1 MDLQMLYAYAPHLPL
16 NELPAHRFLKS
27 IHNITIE
34 RGWLQLVLRWGR
46 NVKTFWHVGDGIYNP
61 SNPQHFELVQWL
73 WPMLIQ
79 CELDMLK
86 ECLNSHIVRCDL
98 KKKLPSGTS
107 LDIAYDLFACY
118 GGDQCL
124 QPVDCTVVDAL
135 MKDLGGE
142 DLIWFVAP
150 EYAERAN
157 HVLAEI
163 GYCVEDLSFHN
174 IWNVFSMMLPL
185 M

>member
-1 MDLQMLYAYAPHLPL
+1 
-16 NELPAHRFLKS
+16 
-27 IHNITIE
+27 
-34 RGWLQLVLRWGR
+34 
-46 NVKTFWHVGDGIYNP
+46 
-61 SNPQHFELVQWL
+61 
-73 WPMLIQ
+73 MLIQ

-86 ECLNSHIVRCDL
+86 ERLNSHIVRRDL

-107 LDIAYDLFACY
+107 PDIAYDLFACY

-142 DLIWFVAP
+142 DLIRFVAP

-174 IWNVFSMMLPL
+174 IWNVFSTMLPL